1 MVNFVSLYLL
11 RKHKQICF
19 IIPYSTCSSFLSS
32 FSLGC
37 NLSLGLFSLRESGG
51 NYPGGDFPRGQLSVG
66 AIVRGE
72 LSGGQFSSGA
82 IVLEPSETSKNVCFY
97 FMTFYSHEICIQ
109 VQHFFGVVRNT
120 LNIKIKRRSK
130 VQEKNKWCE
139 RALNFDQWKAFSKNY
154 EPRRVWLWLC
164 LQIYRE
170 LLLLVT
176 FLRVHSNSKEVSS
189 LNKMHMISWKLPVI
203 SS

>member
-32 FSLGC
+32 FSFGC
-37 NLSLGLFSLRESGG
+37 NLSLGLFSLRESWAIIRG
-51 NYPGGDFPRGQLSVG
+51 GGDFPRGQLSVG

-130 VQEKNKWCE
+130 VQEKNK
-139 RALNFDQWKAFSKNY
+139 
-154 EPRRVWLWLC
+154 
-164 LQIYRE
+164 
-170 LLLLVT
+170 
-176 FLRVHSNSKEVSS
+176 
-189 LNKMHMISWKLPVI
+189 
-203 SS
+203 

>member
-37 NLSLGLFSLRESGG
+37 NLSLGIFPEGIWGQLSG
-51 NYPGGDFPRGQLSVG
+51 GQLSVG
-66 AIVRGE
+66 AIVWGE

-130 VQEKNKWCE
+130 VQEKNK
-139 RALNFDQWKAFSKNY
+139 
-154 EPRRVWLWLC
+154 
-164 LQIYRE
+164 
-170 LLLLVT
+170 
-176 FLRVHSNSKEVSS
+176 
-189 LNKMHMISWKLPVI
+189 
-203 SS
+203 